1 MREKKSLQIGGL
13 LMNKVYKFF
22 LTSLCAIGL
31 LLVLRTFL
39 TSSRVTAD
47 NKTLYFYNWGDYI
60 DPDLIDKFEK
70 ETGYKIVTETFDSNE
85 AMIAK
90 IKQNSTNFD
99 ICIPSEYAVEM
110 MRDQGLLK
118 KLDHKKIVGLDN
130 IDKRFLN
137 LAYDPENE
145 YSIPYLW
152 GSFGIIYNTKKYK
165 AEDFS
170 SWKNLWDPKFK
181 GEILS
186 FDGARETLGIGL
198 LADNLSLNTCDKDKL
213 VRVSNE
219 LVGYMANVRAIL
231 ADEIRMYM
239 ALGEANVGIT
249 FSGDAASAIDSNP
262 DLAYAIPKEGSNI
275 WFDSM
280 VIPKTSKN
288 TEAAYAFINF
298 MLRAENAAQNAEYIS
313 YATPNKKALA
323 LIDPAMRN
331 NKTLYPDDDVIDRL
345 EVFKALD
352 KKTTIL
358 YNDLFLDLKISP
370 KAKEDN

>member
-1 MREKKSLQIGGL
+1 
-13 LMNKVYKFF
+13 MNKVYKFF
-22 LTSLCAIGL
+22 LTSICAIGL

-39 TSSRVTAD
+39 TSSRATAD

-352 KKTTIL
+352 KETTIL

>member
-1 MREKKSLQIGGL
+1 
-13 LMNKVYKFF
+13 MNKVYKFF
-22 LTSLCAIGL
+22 LTSLFAIGL
-31 LLVLRTFL
+31 LLALRTFI
-39 TSSRVTAD
+39 SSGRAQA
-47 NKTLYFYNWGDYI
+47 NNNTLFLYNWGDYL
-60 DPDLIDKFEK
+60 DPALVDKFEK
-70 ETGYKIVTETFDSNE
+70 ETGYKVVSETFDSNE
-85 AMIAK
+85 AMITK

-110 MRDQGLLK
+110 MRDQGLLN
-118 KLDHKKIVGLDN
+118 KLDHKKIVGLCN
-130 IDKRFLN
+130 IDERFLN
-137 LAYDPENE
+137 VAYDPGNE

-181 GEILS
+181 AEILS

-198 LADNLSLNTCDKDKL
+198 LANNLSLNTDDKEKL
-213 VRVSNE
+213 VDVSNG
-219 LVGYMANVRAIL
+219 LIGYMTNVRAIL
-231 ADEIRMYM
+231 ADEIKMYM

-249 FSGDAASAIDSNP
+249 FSGDAASAIESNP
-262 DLAYAIPKEGSNI
+262 DLAYTIPKEGSNI
-275 WFDSM
+275 WFDTM

-298 MLRAENAAQNAEYIS
+298 MLRPENAAQNAEYIS

-323 LIDPAMRN
+323 LIDKDMRN
-331 NKTLYPDDDVIDRL
+331 NKTLYPEDDIVNRL

-352 KKTTIL
+352 KETTIL

-370 KAKEDN
+370 KAKWYYEKEI